1 MSRILITLLLVLL
14 PAPWAQAA
22 KDVEFNVDLFC
33 GWDGFYRP
41 MEWTPAEIGI
51 STNLTEPFEGVFT
64 LSAQQDGLNT
74 LNIVHPIVLT
84 PNQPLALPLATKFDF
99 HVGKCV
105 LNIRDKRGRT
115 RWEQAIDMWDF
126 STASRLLKVV
136 QDQDLLIGLV
146 GQAQFGLLRLRDD
159 TACMSPRGS
168 GSVCVGTKVA
178 RMMPWDWTG
187 FVSLDLLVL
196 YDPDWDLLRPQ
207 QVKAICDWVSNGGT
221 LLLILGRHP
230 LPKDSPLATLIPF
243 NIGELRTC
251 EVPSEVLAQWGLGAN
266 QRETVPAWS
275 MSAKGGTLLWQKTE
289 APDGGCLFGAGYAGF
304 GRAAVLAFDP
314 SRLSTEQTRRT
325 AEFWTNRIAACLDV
339 QADASATRPTP
350 YGAQAGTGCRRTI
363 LLKSQAPSD
372 DNQQRMNQNQL
383 WISIAQDASNR
394 VMSYLYELRQ
404 MRPVSIWWVILT
416 LSALAV
422 LLGPVD
428 YLVLKRLDKLPY
440 TWLTSTGWIL
450 IFTVGAYYG
459 VQYLRGGT
467 MQLRAI
473 SVLDSVAD
481 SNCAWATYY
490 TGLFAPRSDD
500 YQLDGPKA
508 NQWWAGMAPTRDV
521 IWAGQHEVATRQIYC
536 IQQDGA
542 NLPVSLPINIWTVQ
556 SLLGESPL
564 DRAPFAATVQRR
576 GPTVA
581 VEIANKSDG
590 RIARGVVFWMD
601 GYAEFDSVGAH
612 ATQTFDVPTRPFDAW
627 GDNVRPDGRPTRV
640 PGTLV
645 GIDTPRYPGQFALMA
660 QNAFLAQG
668 CLNRTLVMHESLRR
682 GAILVCVV
690 FDDAPPPFVV
700 KGRSHDTT
708 HIQYARQLILD
719 RRQ

>member
-1 MSRILITLLLVLL
+1 MSRILIAFLLVVVS
-14 PAPWAQAA
+14 APWVQAA
-22 KDVEFNVDLFC
+22 KDIEFNVDLFC

-41 MEWTPAEIGI
+41 MEWTPAEIGV

-74 LNIVHPIVLT
+74 LNIVHNIVLT

-115 RWEQAIDMWDF
+115 RWEQTIDMWDY
-126 STASRLLKVV
+126 STANRLLKVV

-146 GQAQFGLLRLRDD
+146 GQAQFGLLRLRED

-168 GSVCVGTKVA
+168 GNVCVGTKVP

-230 LPKDSPLATLIPF
+230 LPKDSPLADLIPF

-251 EVPSEVLAQWGLGAN
+251 EVPSEVLRQWGLDAD
-266 QRETVPAWS
+266 QQETVPAWA
-275 MSAKGGTLLWQKTE
+275 MSAKPGTLFWQKNE
-289 APDGGCLFGAGYAGF
+289 APDAGCLFGAGYAGF
-304 GRAAVLAFDP
+304 GRAAVLGFDP
-314 SRLSTEQTRRT
+314 SRLSTEQTRHT
-325 AEFWTNRIAACLDV
+325 AEFWTNRIAACLDA

-350 YGAQAGTGCRRTI
+350 YGVQAGTGCRRTI

-416 LSALAV
+416 LSALAI

-481 SNCAWATYY
+481 GNCAWATYY

-500 YQLDGPKA
+500 YRLDGLKA
-508 NQWWAGMAPTRDV
+508 NQWWAGMAPTRE
-521 IWAGQHEVATRQIYC
+521 IISAYQREAATRQIYC
-536 IQQDGA
+536 VQQDGA
-542 NLPVSLPINIWTVQ
+542 NLPVSLPVNIWTVQ

-564 DRAPFAATVQRR
+564 DRAPFAATMQRK

-581 VEIANKSDG
+581 VEIANKSDS
-590 RIARGVVFWMD
+590 RIARGVVFWID
-601 GYAEFDSVGAH
+601 GYAEFESVGAH
-612 ATQTFDVPTRPFDAW
+612 ATQTFDLPTRPFDAW
-627 GDNVRPDGRPTRV
+627 GDNVRPDGRPTRI
-640 PGTLV
+640 PGTLMGV
-645 GIDTPRYPGQFALMA
+645 DTPRYPGQFASMA

-668 CLNRTLVMHESLRR
+668 CLNRTLVMHECLRR
-682 GAILVCVV
+682 GAALVCVV
-690 FDDAPPPFVV
+690 FDNAPAPFTVA
-700 KGRSHDTT
+700 GRSHDTT
-708 HIQYARQLILD
+708 HIQYARQLVLD